1 MRQAIKNTI
10 KGFYETHTAPSLHH
24 MWQTRQPIVWGL
36 AILIGVLGA
45 YAILAMIYLIGLV
58 QWLWIGYEA
67 ENIAITIAATK
78 PAWQIIAGPTIG
90 GLVVGLLLAFV
101 ASGRRAQGMADVIA
115 ARAVKGAH
123 MPWKTGLTS
132 ALVSSISLGAGASAG
147 REGPAVHL
155 GATIASLLGSR
166 LSLPFAAR
174 RIILG
179 CGAAA
184 AVSASFNAPIAGVI
198 FAHEVILGHYAL
210 SALAPIIMSSVIATT
225 ITRFYH
231 GAAPTFAIPQYHI
244 TSTWEFPAFLLLG
257 LVCGLVAVGLQTTIA
272 RADTT
277 AKAIAMPIWLRPVIG
292 GLAIGVFAVF
302 IPEILGVGYEV
313 TNLALREKYTLGFL
327 LILLIAK
334 TLTIAIT
341 LASRF
346 GGGIFSPSLYLGAV
360 TGGAFGLIAAMLF
373 PHLAS
378 TSGVYS
384 IVGMGAV
391 AGAVLGAPLSTVL
404 IVFELTGGYEI
415 TIALL
420 LAVSVAT
427 IVLKAIVGQSFFSW
441 QLAMR
446 GLFLDHG
453 PHTRIVKTW
462 TVKEFMTPLNQE
474 ETSGQTIDMSEFSD
488 RPKLSPDDTLE
499 KAFQVFGKGNY
510 TRIPVFK
517 DVSDINSL
525 IGWADYTAAL
535 AEYNQALVAA
545 NEEEH
550 R

>member
-1 MRQAIKNTI
+1 MWEAFKNTG
-10 KGFYETHTAPSLHH
+10 KVFYETHTAPSLHH
-24 MWQTRQPIVWGL
+24 MWETRQPIVWGL
-36 AILIGVLGA
+36 ALLIGLLGA
-45 YAILAMIYLIGLV
+45 YAIMAFLYVIAQV

-67 ENIAITIAATK
+67 ENIAITIASSK

-90 GLVVGLLLAFV
+90 GIIVGLILAFV
-101 ASGRRAQGMADVIA
+101 SRERRAQGMSDVIA

-123 MPWKTGLTS
+123 MPWRTGLTS
-132 ALVSSISLGAGASAG
+132 AIISAISLGAGASAG

-155 GATIASLLGSR
+155 GATIASVLGSKFN
-166 LSLPFAAR
+166 LPFPAR
-174 RIILG
+174 RILLG

-198 FAHEVILGHYAL
+198 FAHEVILGHYAV

-225 ITRFYH
+225 VTRFYH
-231 GAAPTFAIPQYHI
+231 GDFPTFAIPVYHI
-244 TSTWEFPAFLLLG
+244 NSNWEFPAFLLLG
-257 LVCGLVAVGLQTTIA
+257 LICGLVAVGLQTTISRADQTA
-272 RADTT
+272 RA
-277 AKAIAMPIWLRPVIG
+277 IPMPIWLRPVIG
-292 GLAIGVFAVF
+292 GLAIGILAVF
-302 IPEILGVGYEV
+302 IPEIIGVGYEA

-327 LILLIAK
+327 FVLLFAK
-334 TLTIAIT
+334 TLAIAIT

-360 TGGAFGLIAAMLF
+360 AGGAFGLIAASVYPDLS
-373 PHLAS
+373 S

-384 IVGMGAV
+384 LVGMGAV

-404 IVFELTGGYEI
+404 IVFELTGEYEI

-427 IVLKAIVGQSFFSW
+427 ITLKAIFGQSFFSW
-441 QLAMR
+441 QLSMR

-453 PHTRIVKTW
+453 PHTRIIKTW
-462 TVKEFMTPLNQE
+462 TVREFLTPLE
-474 ETSGQTIDMSEFSD
+474 KDEKPDLSEFAD
-488 RPKLSPDDTLE
+488 RPKLTPDDTLE
-499 KAFQVFGKGNY
+499 KTFQVFGQGNY
-510 TRIPVFK
+510 TRIPVFN
-517 DVSDINSL
+517 DITDDNTL

-535 AEYNQALVAA
+535 AEYNKALVEA